1 MNGLPSSKSEKR
13 FLVNFQIKKAMR
25 PMTATPPATER
36 PMMVPVLKEL
46 LVSELEGDDGVG

>member
-1 MNGLPSSKSEKR
+1 
-13 FLVNFQIKKAMR
+13 MR